1 MFSYII
7 TTLLGLIA
15 MNIIY
20 KIIDLRFT
28 ETKIKIMLYTL
39 VFLLAIIIFN
49 MIEVEIKYNHEEH
62 YKNLTFKI
70 IMGLICGL
78 VGLGIILNNDKIYEF
93 IRAIFTILSPKLV
106 ENLEKTIYFSM
117 FIILSL
123 LIATVDYF
131 TK

>member
-49 MIEVEIKYNHEEH
+49 MIEVEIK
-62 YKNLTFKI
+62 
-70 IMGLICGL
+70 
-78 VGLGIILNNDKIYEF
+78 
-93 IRAIFTILSPKLV
+93 
-106 ENLEKTIYFSM
+106 
-117 FIILSL
+117 
-123 LIATVDYF
+123 
-131 TK
+131 

>member
-1 MFSYII
+1 
-7 TTLLGLIA
+7 
-15 MNIIY
+15 
-20 KIIDLRFT
+20 
-28 ETKIKIMLYTL
+28 MLYTL

-78 VGLGIILNNDKIYEF
+78 VGLGIILNNGKIYEF

>member
-78 VGLGIILNNDKIYEF
+78 VGLGIILNNGKIYEF

>member
-1 MFSYII
+1 
-7 TTLLGLIA
+7 
-15 MNIIY
+15 
-20 KIIDLRFT
+20 
-28 ETKIKIMLYTL
+28 
-39 VFLLAIIIFN
+39 
-49 MIEVEIKYNHEEH
+49 
-62 YKNLTFKI
+62 
-70 IMGLICGL
+70 MGLICGL
-78 VGLGIILNNDKIYEF
+78 VGLGIILNNGKIYEF